1 MHPRMD
7 GMDGWDGVDGVDGVG
22 LGVGGLRQSMPA
34 SYGGWDGVD
43 GVDVVGVSDGEAARF
58 AKAREKKNFFAR
70 NVFDL

>member
-1 MHPRMD
+1 
-7 GMDGWDGVDGVDGVG
+7 
-22 LGVGGLRQSMPA
+22 MPA